1 MQILLGRA
9 GHGALSPAVMDGM
22 HALRY
27 GVFRERLHWEI
38 PVAED
43 RERDGFDDCNPVFV
57 LARQSDAVV
66 GCCRLLPTTGP
77 YMLKDTFPQ
86 LLGDQPAPAAEDVW
100 EISRFA
106 VAKAARPGFGFSAI
120 PATMIREL
128 VRYALDH
135 RIRRYVFVTTTA
147 FERLLRRL
155 QVHLDRLAPPMQIGV
170 EKSVALCMYI
180 DAATIRAAGA
190 DVGTRSLGRPQRR
203 AREAA

>member
-1 MQILLGRA
+1 VQILVGRA
-9 GHGALSPAVMDGM
+9 SHGALSPAVIDGM

-27 GVFRERLHWEI
+27 DVFRERLRWEI

-43 RERDGFDDCNPVFV
+43 RERDRFDDCNPVFV
-57 LARQSDAVV
+57 LARQAAYVV

-86 LLGDQPAPAAEDVW
+86 LLGGQFAPAAEDVW

-106 VAKAARPGFGFSAI
+106 VAKDARPGFGFSTI

-128 VRYALDH
+128 VRYALEH
-135 RIRRYVFVTTTA
+135 GIRHYVFVTTTA

-155 QVHLDRLAPPMQIGV
+155 QVHLDRFAPPMQIGV
-170 EKSVALCMYI
+170 EKSVALWMHI
-180 DAATIRAAGA
+180 DATTIHATGA
-190 DVGTRSLGRPQRR
+190 DIGTEPIGWPW
-203 AREAA
+203 APAWEAA